1 MYEDIYRERFYPFR
15 FCAETKQAFRQAVT
29 VPALSMWSFQMVCG
43 RGTTCI
49 YQVVGQTGDGGDR
62 EVPPQ
67 LRMTW
72 RNNTACRHT
81 ILWRPFKSGVPW
93 TGGWKQEQ
101 VEMDLI
107 QSHLERRQ
115 VKYRISTTSHP
126 VGHWLA
132 EPIWCQ
138 VHGCGLGCPGPR
150 FTFPSTDYYLLLL
163 KMPPAWS
170 TISNTPSLCCT
181 VIACTTG
188 RKLNWGRV

>member
-107 QSHLERRQ
+107 PSRNDVRWSTEFLLLLILS
-115 VKYRISTTSHP
+115 VARI
-126 VGHWLA
+126 GHWLA
-132 EPIWCQ
+132 EPIWVQ

-150 FTFPSTDYYLLLL
+150 FTFPLLYWLL
-163 KMPPAWS
+163 
-170 TISNTPSLCCT
+170 I
-181 VIACTTG
+181 TG
-188 RKLNWGRV
+188 CSGCH

>member
-49 YQVVGQTGDGGDR
+49 YQVVGHTGDGGDR

-107 QSHLERRQ
+107 PSHLERRQ

-126 VGHWLA
+126 VGRSNWSLTCRA
-132 EPIWCQ
+132 YMSS
-138 VHGCGLGCPGPR
+138 
-150 FTFPSTDYYLLLL
+150 STRLWFRLSRSKIYFSLYWLLLIT
-163 KMPPAWS
+163 AQDA
-170 TISNTPSLCCT
+170 TSL
-181 VIACTTG
+181 VDDQ
-188 RKLNWGRV
+188 

>member
-1 MYEDIYRERFYPFR
+1 MLAWGTFCMKIFFFENKAGALPMYEDIYRERFYPFR

-49 YQVVGQTGDGGDR
+49 YQVVGHTGDGGDR

-72 RNNTACRHT
+72 RNNTGCRHT
-81 ILWRPFKSGVPW
+81 ILWRPFKSDVPW

-107 QSHLERRQ
+107 PSRNDVRW
-115 VKYRISTTSHP
+115 ST
-126 VGHWLA
+126 
-132 EPIWCQ
+132 E
-138 VHGCGLGCPGPR
+138 
-150 FTFPSTDYYLLLL
+150 FLLLL
-163 KMPPAWS
+163 ILS
-170 TISNTPSLCCT
+170 VIDLQSLYEVKYT
-181 VIACTTG
+181 AV
-188 RKLNWGRV
+188 V